1 LRRRI
6 PEAKCLLGDPYPI
19 ELYAMSVLKMSK
31 LTLKDVPPVPP
42 ILPDID
48 SNVIR
53 ETREKMNCSRAVFAR
68 KLHINLRT
76 LERWEQGRS
85 KPNSQA
91 AALVLLVR
99 AFPDIVQ
106 RLELAVL
113 QRVSDSRP
121 N

>member
-1 LRRRI
+1 M
-6 PEAKCLLGDPYPI
+6 P
-19 ELYAMSVLKMSK
+19 K
-31 LTLKDVPPVPP
+31 LTLKD
-42 ILPDID
+42 LPTPAVLPEID

-53 ETREKMNCSRAVFAR
+53 ETRERLNCSRAVFAR

-99 AFPDIVQ
+99 AFPEILQ
-106 RLELAVL
+106 RLESVGA
-113 QRVSDSRP
+113 S
-121 N
+121 